1 MIRLPQPTTIQNYLT
16 WARQLISSLEIQ
28 QTQNEQKTSSS
39 SKEAEL
45 TAEAK
50 AWFNG

>member
-1 MIRLPQPTTIQNYLT
+1 MIRLPQPTTMENYLI
-16 WARQLISSLEIQ
+16 WARQLVSSLEIQ
-28 QTQNEQKTSSS
+28 QRQNEQQTSSS